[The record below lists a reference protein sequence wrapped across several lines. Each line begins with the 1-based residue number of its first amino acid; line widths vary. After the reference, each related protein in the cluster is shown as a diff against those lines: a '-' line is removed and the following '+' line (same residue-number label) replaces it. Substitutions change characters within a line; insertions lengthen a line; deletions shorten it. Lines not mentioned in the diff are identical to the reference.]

1 MWPMPTTPALNRHD
15 QTLRALKRR
24 LVKIGKMRELQKKEL
39 SDAVIRRRLKVTPAQ
54 LKLMRE
60 EHSLYSQEA
69 SLAWRMR
76 YRSVPKTL
84 LKGDSRMASR
94 VRRLAVLC
102 EKAERRMMVEEPEK
116 LLKPKDTTLINP
128 LARYRVIRCMID
140 ERDKW
145 EAL

>member
-1 MWPMPTTPALNRHD
+1 MPTAPVLNRDD
-15 QTLRALKRR
+15 QTLRVLKRR
-24 LVKIGKMRELQKKEL
+24 LVKIGKMLALQKKEL
-39 SDAVIRRRLKVTPAQ
+39 SYAAIRRRLKVTPAQ

-60 EHSLYSQEA
+60 EHAVYNQEA

-76 YRSVPKTL
+76 YATVPKTL
-84 LKGDSRMASR
+84 LPGDRRMASR

-102 EKAERRMMVEEPEK
+102 EKEERRQMVGEPEK

-140 ERDKW
+140 ERAKW

>member
-1 MWPMPTTPALNRHD
+1 MPTTPVLNRYD
-15 QTLRALKRR
+15 QTLRVLKRR

-39 SDAVIRRRLKVTPAQ
+39 SDAVIRRRLKVTPAE

-60 EHSLYSQEA
+60 EFAAYNEEA
-69 SLAWRMR
+69 NLAWRMR

-84 LKGDSRMASR
+84 LKGDTTRAR
-94 VRRLAVLC
+94 LVHRLAIRC
-102 EKAERRMMVEEPEK
+102 EEEEQRQMVEEPKK
-116 LLKPKDTTLINP
+116 LLKPKDATLINP

-140 ERDKW
+140 DRAKW